1 MLRNILL
8 VVHIAAV
15 AAWLGGNFSQF
26 FLLPQMARAGS
37 GTATAWFEATARMA
51 RRYYNAAGTLLA
63 ISGVLLLLH
72 SDGGYHWSS
81 GFVIVGIAVVV
92 IGGLTGVAFF
102 APDADRLAATSRS
115 GAAVRIRRFLLVLC
129 VDTTLVL
136 TAVLA
141 MVAKW
146 RI

>member
-1 MLRNILL
+1 MYRNVLL

-15 AAWLGGNFSQF
+15 AGWLGGNFSQF
-26 FLLPQMARAGS
+26 FLLPQFARAG
-37 GTATAWFEATARMA
+37 GGVAAAWFEATGRMA
-51 RRYYNAAGTLLA
+51 RRYYNIAGTILA
-63 ISGVLLLLH
+63 VSGVLLLLD
-72 SDGGYHWSS
+72 SDGAYHWSS
-81 GFVIVGIAVVV
+81 GFVGVGIAVVV
-92 IGGLTGVAFF
+92 IGGVTGGAFF
-102 APDADRLAATSRS
+102 APDADRLAA
-115 GAAVRIRRFLLVLC
+115 AARANGTVRIRRFLMVLC

>member
-1 MLRNILL
+1 MIRNTLL

-15 AAWLGGNFSQF
+15 AGWLGGNFSQF
-26 FLLPQMARAGS
+26 FLMPQMARAG
-37 GTATAWFEATARMA
+37 GDTTTAWFEATARMA
-51 RRYYNAAGTLLA
+51 QRYYNVAGTLLA
-63 ISGVLLLLH
+63 VSGVLLLLH
-72 SDGGYHWSS
+72 SDGAYHWSS

-102 APDADRLAATSRS
+102 APDAVRLAATSRA
-115 GAAVRIRRFLLVLC
+115 GAPVRIRRFLMVLC
-129 VDTTLVL
+129 ADTTLVL
-136 TAVLA
+136 AAVLA